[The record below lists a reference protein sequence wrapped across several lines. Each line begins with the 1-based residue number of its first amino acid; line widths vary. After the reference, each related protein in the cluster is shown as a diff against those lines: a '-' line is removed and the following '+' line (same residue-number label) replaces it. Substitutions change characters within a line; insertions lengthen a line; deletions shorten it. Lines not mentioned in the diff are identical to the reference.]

1 MNKDQMFLSIIALFA
16 AGFAVFNGIVIVLK
30 ANRSRMI
37 TGTVIS
43 VTMPNPVSE
52 RMRNSK
58 WALLS
63 YVVDGKM
70 YTSSGRIQVPMS
82 TVVGSRIRVRYDM
95 ERPDR
100 LYSCSWKRVIGG
112 VGVAVGCG
120 VLMMLFRA

>member
-100 LYSCSWKRVIGG
+100 L
-112 VGVAVGCG
+112 
-120 VLMMLFRA
+120 